1 MKKSTIFLLVLVYI
15 VSFIIV
21 GLFGIQVRAHD
32 QIIYV
37 DSITLRA
44 VDEVNVHTI
53 YDEENKI
60 YKFWTYYPE
69 NENRKVQFVT
79 EVLPANATN
88 RDVQVILDSP
98 NVREVKVENDFI
110 DIYLNEGGIGTID
123 FSVVSTDGNNLTID
137 AKLTIRAR

>member
-44 VDEVNVHTI
+44 VDEVNVHTV

-88 RDVQVILDSP
+88 RDVQVIFDSP
-98 NVREVKVENDFI
+98 NVREVKVENEFI